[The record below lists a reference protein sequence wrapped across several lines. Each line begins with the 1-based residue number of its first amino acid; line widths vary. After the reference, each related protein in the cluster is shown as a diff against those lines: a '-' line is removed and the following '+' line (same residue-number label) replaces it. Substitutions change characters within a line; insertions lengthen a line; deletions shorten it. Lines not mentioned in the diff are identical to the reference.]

1 MIDATDFVGGALSLD
16 FLNTV
21 GGIRSGPHQ
30 DKLET
35 YRDLLDWAVL
45 GRGLTKPE
53 ADRLAA
59 EAEHHPARAAE
70 QLAQARAFREA
81 LHAVFDAHRHGHA
94 APRGAVERV
103 NGEIGRALA
112 HARLAREDG
121 RYVWRWDATDSL
133 DAPLWAVA
141 RDAGELLT
149 HGPLDRLTE
158 CASDTCGW
166 FFLDTTKNRSRRW
179 CDMKGC
185 GNRDKVR
192 RYRSK
197 PA

>member
-45 GRGLTKPE
+45 GHGLTQAE
-53 ADRLAA
+53 ADRLAGRAARDPALAAKELA
-59 EAEHHPARAAE
+59 EAK
-70 QLAQARAFREA
+70 AFREA
-81 LHAVFDAHRHGHA
+81 LHAVFEAHMHGHA
-94 APRGAVERV
+94 APKDAVARV
-103 NGEIGRALA
+103 NAEIGRALS
-112 HARLAREDG
+112 HAQLAREG
-121 RYVWRWDATDSL
+121 EQYVWGWDAADAL

-149 HGPLDRLTE
+149 KGPLARLTE

-197 PA
+197 PG

>member
-1 MIDATDFVGGALSLD
+1 MIDASDFVAGALSLD

-21 GGIRSGPHQ
+21 GGIRSGAHQ

-45 GRGLTKPE
+45 ARGLTKPD

-59 EAEHHPARAAE
+59 LAERDP
-70 QLAQARAFREA
+70 AQAAKELAAAKAFREA
-81 LHAVFDAHRHGHA
+81 LHAVFSAHMHSGA
-94 APRGAVERV
+94 APKGAVAHV
-103 NGEIGRALA
+103 NAEIGRALS
-112 HARLAREDG
+112 HARLARDG
-121 RYVWRWDATDSL
+121 EHYVWTWDAIDAL

-149 HGPLDRLTE
+149 KGPLERLTE

-197 PA
+197 PG

>member
-21 GGIRSGPHQ
+21 GGIRSGSHQ

-45 GRGLTKPE
+45 GHGLTQSK

-59 EAEHHPARAAE
+59 LAERDPARAAKE
-70 QLAQARAFREA
+70 LAEAKVFREA
-81 LHAVFDAHRHGHA
+81 LHAMFAAHLHGHT
-94 APRGAVERV
+94 APKDAVARV
-103 NGEIGRALA
+103 NTEIGRALS
-112 HARLAREDG
+112 HARLAPDG
-121 RYVWRWDATDSL
+121 EHYVWGWDDTDAL
-133 DAPLWAVA
+133 DAPVWAVA

-149 HGPLDRLTE
+149 RGPLDRLTE

-197 PA
+197 SG

>member
-1 MIDATDFVGGALSLD
+1 VG
-16 FLNTV
+16 
-21 GGIRSGPHQ
+21 
-30 DKLET
+30 
-35 YRDLLDWAVL
+35 
-45 GRGLTKPE
+45 
-53 ADRLAA
+53 
-59 EAEHHPARAAE
+59 E
-70 QLAQARAFREA
+70 Q
-81 LHAVFDAHRHGHA
+81 
-94 APRGAVERV
+94 
-103 NGEIGRALA
+103 
-112 HARLAREDG
+112 
-121 RYVWRWDATDSL
+121 YVWGWDAADAL

-149 HGPLDRLTE
+149 KGPLERLTE

-166 FFLDTTKNRSRRW
+166 YFLDTTKNHSRRW

>member
-30 DKLET
+30 DKLEA
-35 YRDLLDWAVL
+35 YRDLLEWAVL
-45 GRGLTKPE
+45 GGSLTKAE
-53 ADRLAA
+53 AGRLAA
-59 EAEHHPARAAE
+59 RAEREPAAAAE
-70 QLAQARAFREA
+70 ELAKAKAFREA
-81 LHAVFDAHRHGHA
+81 LHALLEAHMHGHA
-94 APRGAVERV
+94 PPRGAVARV
-103 NGEIGRALA
+103 NAEIGQALS
-112 HARLAREDG
+112 HARLARAGE
-121 RYVWRWDATDSL
+121 RYVWGWDETEAL

-149 HGPLDRLTE
+149 SGPLERLTE

-166 FFLDTTKNRSRRW
+166 FFLDTTKNHSRRW

-192 RYRSK
+192 RYRAK

>member
-1 MIDATDFVGGALSLD
+1 MVDPSEFVAGALSLD

-35 YRDLLDWAVL
+35 YGDLLDWAVL
-45 GRGLTKPE
+45 GGGLTKPE

-59 EAEHHPARAAE
+59 LAERDPARAHKELAE
-70 QLAQARAFREA
+70 AKAFREA
-81 LHAVFDAHRHGHA
+81 LHTVFSAHLHRHT
-94 APRGAVERV
+94 APKDVVTRV
-103 NGEIGRALA
+103 NAEIGRAFS
-112 HARLAREDG
+112 HARLRHEGDHYA
-121 RYVWRWDATDSL
+121 WTWDDTDAL

-149 HGPLDRLTE
+149 KGPLEHLTE

-166 FFLDTTKNRSRRW
+166 FFLDTTKNHSRRW

-197 PA
+197 PG